1 MIEKLPDFPD
11 NVIAVACS
19 GQVTARDYETVLVP
33 HAEEVFKRHEKAR
46 LYYRIGADFLGVDL
60 AAVWDDMKVG
70 MGHLRHWERV
80 AVVTDVGWITMAMR
94 AFGFLIPGTVRV
106 FPLSE
111 TAQARQW
118 ILAD

>member
-11 NVIAVACS
+11 NIIAVTCS
-19 GQVTARDYETVLVP
+19 GRVTAHDYETVLIP
-33 HAEEVFKRHEKAR
+33 HVDEVLKQHEKVR
-46 LYYRIGADFLGVDL
+46 LYYQISSDFLGVDP

-70 MGHLRHWERV
+70 MGHFRHWDRI

-94 AFGFLIPGTVRV
+94 SFGFLIPGAVRV

-111 TAQARQW
+111 AAQARQW
-118 ILAD
+118 ILAE